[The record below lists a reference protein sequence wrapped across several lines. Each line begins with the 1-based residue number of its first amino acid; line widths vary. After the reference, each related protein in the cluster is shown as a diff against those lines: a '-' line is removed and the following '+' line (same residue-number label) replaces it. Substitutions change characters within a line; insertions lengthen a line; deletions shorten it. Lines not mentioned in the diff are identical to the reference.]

1 MIQILSNIRPDSTF
15 LSLKKYRNA
24 NNEVADYQIIFHAS
38 YENAI
43 KRSISF
49 LEGYQV
55 DGDIENQAKS
65 ELLASFHATLSKG
78 EDEVAGVYERVF
90 GDNGKPIKGVKVHKE
105 NGTAYIFGMLH
116 NKFVYQAGIY
126 KPVNKANLTMAKDR
140 LRKMVPVSRFRQFI
154 VKPGSCEEIKVE
166 NLSFLP

>member
-49 LEGYQV
+49 LEGYQA
-55 DGDIENQAKS
+55 DGD
-65 ELLASFHATLSKG
+65 LSL
-78 EDEVAGVYERVF
+78 
-90 GDNGKPIKGVKVHKE
+90 IH
-105 NGTAYIFGMLH
+105 I
-116 NKFVYQAGIY
+116 
-126 KPVNKANLTMAKDR
+126 
-140 LRKMVPVSRFRQFI
+140 
-154 VKPGSCEEIKVE
+154 
-166 NLSFLP
+166 